1 MTLHDDALLI
11 ARRAIDAAMPDAAV
25 RRALAAH
32 CDFLNATGRL
42 ILVAVGKAAWTM
54 ARAAWGEARFDG
66 GVIVTARGCA
76 HGPVGDLPIIEAGHP
91 IPDKQSIL
99 GAETALE
106 CVRGLTENDR
116 VLFLL
121 SGGGSALFEKPLIA
135 PDELARITDHLLRS
149 GADITAINTIRKRL
163 SAVKGGRF
171 ALACRPARVLSLVL
185 SDVLGDPL
193 DMIASGPAAPDASTA
208 RDAMRLA
215 ERYALPLS
223 DAARAC
229 LAQETPKA
237 LYNVESEIIGSVSLL
252 CASAADTAR
261 SLGYE
266 PLLLTD
272 RLDCEAREA
281 GAFLAAMAKTHAG
294 RGRRAF
300 ILGGE
305 TVVHVRGHGLGG
317 RNQELALSAIVGM
330 AGLNAALMS
339 VGSDGRDGPTDAAG
353 GCVDGASL
361 EKCRAA
367 GVDIAAAL
375 ADNDAYHALG
385 RIGALI
391 RTGPTGTNVGDLTVL
406 LTGGAT
412 ENG

>member
-32 CDFLNATGRL
+32 RDFLDAPGRL

-54 ARAAWGEARFDG
+54 ARAAWDEAAFDG

-76 HGPVGDLPIIEAGHP
+76 HGPVGNAAIIEAGHP
-91 IPDKQSIL
+91 IPDEMSIL

-106 CVRGLTENDR
+106 RVRGLTEHDR

-135 PDELARITDHLLRS
+135 PDELARITDCLLRS
-149 GADITAINTIRKRL
+149 GADIVAINTIRKRL

-171 ALACRPARVLSLVL
+171 ALACRPARMLSLVL

-193 DMIASGPAAPDASTA
+193 DMIASGPAAPDTSTSREA
-208 RDAMRLA
+208 LA
-215 ERYALPLS
+215 LAGRYALPLS

-229 LAQETPKA
+229 LARETPKA
-237 LYNVESEIIGSVSLL
+237 LDNVESEIIGSVSLL

-261 SLGYE
+261 ALGYE

-305 TVVHVRGHGLGG
+305 TVVHVRGRGLGG
-317 RNQELALSAIVGM
+317 RNQELALAAAGGLN
-330 AGLNAALMS
+330 GLNAALMS

-361 EKCRAA
+361 ERCRAA

-375 ADNDAYHALG
+375 ADNDAYHALD

-406 LTGGAT
+406 LIGG
-412 ENG
+412 

>member
-32 CDFLNATGRL
+32 RDFLNAPGRL

-54 ARAAWGEARFDG
+54 ARAAWDEAAFDG

-76 HGPVGDLPIIEAGHP
+76 HGPVGNAAIIEAGHP
-91 IPDKQSIL
+91 IPDEMSIL

-106 CVRGLTENDR
+106 RVRGLTEHDR

-135 PDELARITDHLLRS
+135 PDELARVTEHLLRS
-149 GADITAINTIRKRL
+149 GADIVAINTIRKRL

-171 ALACRPARVLSLVL
+171 ALACRPARMLSLVL

-193 DMIASGPAAPDASTA
+193 DMIASGPAAPDTSTSREA
-208 RDAMRLA
+208 LA
-215 ERYALPLS
+215 LAGRYALPLS

-229 LAQETPKA
+229 LARETPKA
-237 LYNVESEIIGSVSLL
+237 LDNVESEIIGSVSLL

-261 SLGYE
+261 ALGYE

-281 GAFLAAMAKTHAG
+281 GAFLSAMAKTHAG

-305 TVVHVRGHGLGG
+305 TVVHVRGRGLGG
-317 RNQELALSAIVGM
+317 RNQELALAAAGGLN
-330 AGLNAALMS
+330 GLNAALMS

-361 EKCRAA
+361 ERCRAA

-375 ADNDAYHALG
+375 ADNDAYHALD

-406 LTGGAT
+406 LIGG
-412 ENG
+412 

>member
-32 CDFLNATGRL
+32 RDFLDAPGRL

-54 ARAAWGEARFDG
+54 ARAAWDEAAFDG

-76 HGPVGDLPIIEAGHP
+76 HGPVGNAAIIEAGHP
-91 IPDKQSIL
+91 IPDEMSIL

-106 CVRGLTENDR
+106 RVRGLTEHDR

-135 PDELARITDHLLRS
+135 PDELARITEHLLRS
-149 GADITAINTIRKRL
+149 GADIVAINTIRKRL

-193 DMIASGPAAPDASTA
+193 DMIASGPAAPDTSTSREA
-208 RDAMRLA
+208 LA
-215 ERYALPLS
+215 LAGRYALPLS

-229 LAQETPKA
+229 LARETPKA
-237 LYNVESEIIGSVSLL
+237 LDNVESEIIGSVSLL
-252 CASAADTAR
+252 CASAANTAR
-261 SLGYE
+261 ALGYE

-305 TVVHVRGHGLGG
+305 TVVHVRGRGLGG
-317 RNQELALSAIVGM
+317 RNQELALAAAGGLN
-330 AGLNAALMS
+330 GLNAALMS

-361 EKCRAA
+361 ERCRAA

-375 ADNDAYHALG
+375 ADNDAYHALD

-406 LTGGAT
+406 LIGG
-412 ENG
+412 

>member
-32 CDFLNATGRL
+32 RDFLDAPGRL

-54 ARAAWGEARFDG
+54 ARAAWDEAAFDG

-76 HGPVGDLPIIEAGHP
+76 HGPVGNAAIIEAGHP
-91 IPDKQSIL
+91 IPDEMSIL

-106 CVRGLTENDR
+106 RVRGLTEHDR

-135 PDELARITDHLLRS
+135 PDELARITDCLLRS
-149 GADITAINTIRKRL
+149 GADIVAINTIRKRL

-171 ALACRPARVLSLVL
+171 ALACRPARMLSLVL

-193 DMIASGPAAPDASTA
+193 DMIASGPAAPDTSTSREA
-208 RDAMRLA
+208 LA
-215 ERYALPLS
+215 LAGRYALPLS

-229 LAQETPKA
+229 LARETPKA
-237 LYNVESEIIGSVSLL
+237 LDNVESEIIGSVSLL

-261 SLGYE
+261 ALGYE

-281 GAFLAAMAKTHAG
+281 GAFLSAMAKTHAG

-305 TVVHVRGHGLGG
+305 TVVHVRGRGLGG
-317 RNQELALSAIVGM
+317 RNQELALAAAGGLN
-330 AGLNAALMS
+330 GLNAALMS

-361 EKCRAA
+361 ERCRAA
-367 GVDIAAAL
+367 GVNIAAAL
-375 ADNDAYHALG
+375 ADNDAYHALD

-406 LTGGAT
+406 LIGG
-412 ENG
+412 

>member
-32 CDFLNATGRL
+32 RDFLDAPGRL

-54 ARAAWGEARFDG
+54 ARAAWDKAVFDG

-76 HGPVGDLPIIEAGHP
+76 HGPVGNAAIIEAGHP
-91 IPDKQSIL
+91 IPDEMSIL

-106 CVRGLTENDR
+106 RVRGLTEHDR

-135 PDELARITDHLLRS
+135 PDELARVTDCLLRS
-149 GADITAINTIRKRL
+149 GADIVAINTIRKRL

-193 DMIASGPAAPDASTA
+193 DMIASGARAVTGPDI
-208 RDAMRLA
+208 
-215 ERYALPLS
+215 PLS
-223 DAARAC
+223 GY
-229 LAQETPKA
+229 T
-237 LYNVESEIIGSVSLL
+237 
-252 CASAADTAR
+252 
-261 SLGYE
+261 YE

-281 GAFLAAMAKTHAG
+281 GAVLAAMAKTHAG

-305 TVVHVRGHGLGG
+305 TVVHVCGRGLGG
-317 RNQELALSAIVGM
+317 RNQELALAAAGGLN
-330 AGLNAALMS
+330 GLNAALMS

-361 EKCRAA
+361 ERCRAA

-375 ADNDAYHALG
+375 ADNDAYHALD

-406 LTGGAT
+406 LIGG
-412 ENG
+412 

>member
-32 CDFLNATGRL
+32 RDFLDAPGRL

-54 ARAAWGEARFDG
+54 ARAAWDEAAFDG

-76 HGPVGDLPIIEAGHP
+76 HGPVGNAAIIEAGHP
-91 IPDKQSIL
+91 IPDEMSIL

-106 CVRGLTENDR
+106 RVRGLTEHDR

-135 PDELARITDHLLRS
+135 PDELARVTDCLLRS
-149 GADITAINTIRKRL
+149 GADIVAINTIRKRL

-171 ALACRPARVLSLVL
+171 ALACRPARMLSLVL

-193 DMIASGPAAPDASTA
+193 DMIASGPAAPDTSTSREA
-208 RDAMRLA
+208 LA
-215 ERYALPLS
+215 LAGRYALPLS

-229 LAQETPKA
+229 LARETPKA
-237 LYNVESEIIGSVSLL
+237 LDNVESEIIGSVSLL

-261 SLGYE
+261 ALGYE

-305 TVVHVRGHGLGG
+305 TVVHVRGRGLGG
-317 RNQELALSAIVGM
+317 RNQELALAAAGGLN
-330 AGLNAALMS
+330 GLNAALMS

-361 EKCRAA
+361 ERCRAA

-375 ADNDAYHALG
+375 ADNDAYHALD

-406 LTGGAT
+406 LIGG
-412 ENG
+412 

>member
-32 CDFLNATGRL
+32 RDFLDAPGRL

-54 ARAAWGEARFDG
+54 ARAAWDEAAFDG

-76 HGPVGDLPIIEAGHP
+76 HGPVGNAAIIEAGHP
-91 IPDKQSIL
+91 IPDEMSIL

-106 CVRGLTENDR
+106 RVRGLTEHDR

-135 PDELARITDHLLRS
+135 PDELARITDCLLRS
-149 GADITAINTIRKRL
+149 GADIVAINTIRKRL

-193 DMIASGPAAPDASTA
+193 DMIASGPAAPDTSTSREA
-208 RDAMRLA
+208 LA
-215 ERYALPLS
+215 LAGRYALPLS

-229 LAQETPKA
+229 LARETPKA
-237 LYNVESEIIGSVSLL
+237 LDNVESEIIGSVSLL

-261 SLGYE
+261 ALGYE

-305 TVVHVRGHGLGG
+305 TVVHVRGRGLGG
-317 RNQELALSAIVGM
+317 RNQELALAAAGGLN
-330 AGLNAALMS
+330 GLNAALMS

-361 EKCRAA
+361 ERCRAA
-367 GVDIAAAL
+367 GVNIAAAL
-375 ADNDAYHALG
+375 ADNDAYHALD

-406 LTGGAT
+406 LIGG
-412 ENG
+412 

>member
-32 CDFLNATGRL
+32 RDFLNAPGRL

-54 ARAAWGEARFDG
+54 ARAAWDKAAFDG

-76 HGPVGDLPIIEAGHP
+76 HGPVGNAAIIEAGHP
-91 IPDKQSIL
+91 IPDEMSIL
-99 GAETALE
+99 GAETVLE
-106 CVRGLTENDR
+106 RVRGLTEHDR

-135 PDELARITDHLLRS
+135 PDELARVTDCLLRS
-149 GADITAINTIRKRL
+149 GADIVAINTIRKRL

-193 DMIASGPAAPDASTA
+193 DMIASGPAAPDTSTSREA
-208 RDAMRLA
+208 LA
-215 ERYALPLS
+215 LAGRYALPLS

-229 LAQETPKA
+229 LARETPKA
-237 LYNVESEIIGSVSLL
+237 LDNVESEIIGSVSLL

-261 SLGYE
+261 ALGYE

-281 GAFLAAMAKTHAG
+281 GAFLSAMAKTHAG

-305 TVVHVRGHGLGG
+305 TVVHVRGRGLGG
-317 RNQELALSAIVGM
+317 RNQELALAAAGGLN
-330 AGLNAALMS
+330 GLNAALMS

-361 EKCRAA
+361 ERCRAA

-375 ADNDAYHALG
+375 ADNDAYHALD

-406 LTGGAT
+406 LIGG
-412 ENG
+412 

>member
-32 CDFLNATGRL
+32 RDFLNAPGRL

-54 ARAAWGEARFDG
+54 ARAAWDEAVFDG

-76 HGPVGDLPIIEAGHP
+76 HGPVGNAAIIEAGHP
-91 IPDKQSIL
+91 IPDEMSIL

-106 CVRGLTENDR
+106 RVRGLTEHDR

-135 PDELARITDHLLRS
+135 PDELARVTEHLLRS
-149 GADITAINTIRKRL
+149 GADIVAINTIRKRL

-193 DMIASGPAAPDASTA
+193 DMIASGPAAPDTSTSREA
-208 RDAMRLA
+208 LA
-215 ERYALPLS
+215 LAGRYALPLS

-229 LAQETPKA
+229 LARETPKA
-237 LYNVESEIIGSVSLL
+237 LDNVESEIIGSVSLL

-261 SLGYE
+261 ALGYE

-305 TVVHVRGHGLGG
+305 TVVHVRGRGLGG
-317 RNQELALSAIVGM
+317 RNQELALAAAGGLN
-330 AGLNAALMS
+330 GLNAALMS

-361 EKCRAA
+361 ERCRAA

-375 ADNDAYHALG
+375 ADNDAYHALD

-406 LTGGAT
+406 LIGG
-412 ENG
+412 

>member
-32 CDFLNATGRL
+32 RDFLNAPGRL

-54 ARAAWGEARFDG
+54 ARAAWDEAAFDG

-76 HGPVGDLPIIEAGHP
+76 HGPVGNAAIIEAGHP
-91 IPDKQSIL
+91 IPDEMSIL

-106 CVRGLTENDR
+106 RVRGLTEHDR

-121 SGGGSALFEKPLIA
+121 SGGGSALFEKPLIE
-135 PDELARITDHLLRS
+135 PDELARITEHLLRS

-163 SAVKGGRF
+163 SAVKAGRF
-171 ALACRPARVLSLVL
+171 ALACRPARMLSLVL

-193 DMIASGPAAPDASTA
+193 DMIASGPAAPDSSTA
-208 RDAMRLA
+208 QDAMRLA

-229 LAQETPKA
+229 LARETPKA
-237 LYNVESEIIGSVSLL
+237 LDNVESEIIGSVSLL

-261 SLGYE
+261 ALGYE

-305 TVVHVRGHGLGG
+305 TVVHVRGRGLGG
-317 RNQELALSAIVGM
+317 RNQELALAAAGGLN
-330 AGLNAALMS
+330 GLNAALMS

-361 EKCRAA
+361 ERCRAA

-375 ADNDAYHALG
+375 ADNDAYHALD

-406 LTGGAT
+406 LIGG
-412 ENG
+412 

>member
-32 CDFLNATGRL
+32 RDFLNAPGRL

-54 ARAAWGEARFDG
+54 ARAAWDEAVFDG

-76 HGPVGDLPIIEAGHP
+76 HGPVGNAAIIEAGHP
-91 IPDKQSIL
+91 IPDEMSIL

-106 CVRGLTENDR
+106 RVRGLTEHDR

-135 PDELARITDHLLRS
+135 PDELARITEHLLRS
-149 GADITAINTIRKRL
+149 GADIVAINTIRKRL

-193 DMIASGPAAPDASTA
+193 DMIASGPAAPDTSTSREA
-208 RDAMRLA
+208 LA
-215 ERYALPLS
+215 LAGRYALPLS

-229 LAQETPKA
+229 LARETPKA
-237 LYNVESEIIGSVSLL
+237 LDNVESEIIGSVSLL

-261 SLGYE
+261 ALGYE

-281 GAFLAAMAKTHAG
+281 GAFLSAMAKTHAG

-305 TVVHVRGHGLGG
+305 TVVHVRGRGLGG
-317 RNQELALSAIVGM
+317 RNQELALAAAGGLN
-330 AGLNAALMS
+330 GLNAALMS

-361 EKCRAA
+361 ERCRAA

-375 ADNDAYHALG
+375 ADNDAYHALD

-406 LTGGAT
+406 LIGG
-412 ENG
+412 

>member
-32 CDFLNATGRL
+32 RDFLNAPGRL

-54 ARAAWGEARFDG
+54 ARAAWDEAAFDG

-76 HGPVGDLPIIEAGHP
+76 HGPVGNAAIIEAGHP
-91 IPDKQSIL
+91 IPDEMSIL

-106 CVRGLTENDR
+106 RVRGLTEHDR

-135 PDELARITDHLLRS
+135 PDELARVTDCLLRS
-149 GADITAINTIRKRL
+149 GADIVAINTIRKRL

-193 DMIASGPAAPDASTA
+193 DMIASGPAAPDTSTSREA
-208 RDAMRLA
+208 LA
-215 ERYALPLS
+215 LAGRYALPLS

-229 LAQETPKA
+229 LARETPKA
-237 LYNVESEIIGSVSLL
+237 LDNVESEIIGSVSLL

-261 SLGYE
+261 ALGYE

-305 TVVHVRGHGLGG
+305 TVVHVRGRGLGG
-317 RNQELALSAIVGM
+317 RNQELALAAAGGLN
-330 AGLNAALMS
+330 GLNAALMS

-361 EKCRAA
+361 ERCRAA
-367 GVDIAAAL
+367 GVNIAAAL
-375 ADNDAYHALG
+375 ADNDAYHALD

-406 LTGGAT
+406 LIGG
-412 ENG
+412 

>member
-32 CDFLNATGRL
+32 RDFLNAPGRL

-54 ARAAWGEARFDG
+54 ARAAWDEAVFDG

-76 HGPVGDLPIIEAGHP
+76 HGPVGNAAIIEAGHP
-91 IPDKQSIL
+91 IPDEMSIL

-106 CVRGLTENDR
+106 RVRGLTEHDR

-135 PDELARITDHLLRS
+135 PDELARVTDCLLRS
-149 GADITAINTIRKRL
+149 GADIVAINTIRKRL

-193 DMIASGPAAPDASTA
+193 DMIASGPAAPDTSTSREA
-208 RDAMRLA
+208 LA
-215 ERYALPLS
+215 LAGRYALPLS

-229 LAQETPKA
+229 LARETPKA
-237 LYNVESEIIGSVSLL
+237 LDNVESEIIGSVSLL

-261 SLGYE
+261 ALGYE

-305 TVVHVRGHGLGG
+305 TVVHVRGRGLGG
-317 RNQELALSAIVGM
+317 RNQELALAAAGGLN
-330 AGLNAALMS
+330 GLNAALMS

-361 EKCRAA
+361 ERCRAA

-375 ADNDAYHALG
+375 ADNDAYHALD

-406 LTGGAT
+406 LIGG
-412 ENG
+412 

>member
-32 CDFLNATGRL
+32 RDFLNAPGRL

-54 ARAAWGEARFDG
+54 ARAAWDEAAFDG

-76 HGPVGDLPIIEAGHP
+76 HGPVGNAAIIEAGHP
-91 IPDKQSIL
+91 IPDEMSIL

-106 CVRGLTENDR
+106 RVRGLTEHDR

-135 PDELARITDHLLRS
+135 PDELARVTDCLLRS
-149 GADITAINTIRKRL
+149 GADIVAINTIRKRL

-171 ALACRPARVLSLVL
+171 ALACRPARMLSLVL

-193 DMIASGPAAPDASTA
+193 DMIASGPAAPDTSTSREA
-208 RDAMRLA
+208 LA
-215 ERYALPLS
+215 LAGRYALPLS

-229 LAQETPKA
+229 LARETPKA
-237 LYNVESEIIGSVSLL
+237 LDNVESEIIGSVSLL

-261 SLGYE
+261 ALGYE

-281 GAFLAAMAKTHAG
+281 GAFLSAMAKTHAG

-317 RNQELALSAIVGM
+317 RNQELALSAIGGM

-361 EKCRAA
+361 ERCRAA

-375 ADNDAYHALG
+375 ADNDAYHALD

-406 LTGGAT
+406 LIGG
-412 ENG
+412 

>member
-32 CDFLNATGRL
+32 RDFLNAPGRL

-54 ARAAWGEARFDG
+54 ARAAWDEAAFDG

-76 HGPVGDLPIIEAGHP
+76 HGPVGNAAIIEAGHP
-91 IPDKQSIL
+91 IPDEMSIL

-106 CVRGLTENDR
+106 RVRGLTEHDR

-135 PDELARITDHLLRS
+135 PDELARVTDCLLRS
-149 GADITAINTIRKRL
+149 GADIVAINTIRKRL

-171 ALACRPARVLSLVL
+171 ALACRPARMLSLVL

-193 DMIASGPAAPDASTA
+193 DMIASGPAAPDTSTSREA
-208 RDAMRLA
+208 LA
-215 ERYALPLS
+215 LAGRYALPLS

-229 LAQETPKA
+229 LARETPKA
-237 LYNVESEIIGSVSLL
+237 LDNVESEIIGSVSLL

-261 SLGYE
+261 ALGYE

-305 TVVHVRGHGLGG
+305 TVVHVRGRGLGG
-317 RNQELALSAIVGM
+317 RNQELALAAAGGLN
-330 AGLNAALMS
+330 GLNAALMS

-361 EKCRAA
+361 ERCRAA

-375 ADNDAYHALG
+375 ADNDAYHALD

-406 LTGGAT
+406 LIGG
-412 ENG
+412 

>member
-32 CDFLNATGRL
+32 RDFLNAPGRL

-54 ARAAWGEARFDG
+54 ARAAWDEAAFDG

-76 HGPVGDLPIIEAGHP
+76 HGPVGNAAIIEAGHP
-91 IPDKQSIL
+91 IPDEMSIL

-106 CVRGLTENDR
+106 RVRGLTEHDR

-135 PDELARITDHLLRS
+135 PDELARITDCLLRS
-149 GADITAINTIRKRL
+149 GADIVAINTIRKRL

-193 DMIASGPAAPDASTA
+193 DMIASGPAAPDTSTSREA
-208 RDAMRLA
+208 LA
-215 ERYALPLS
+215 LAGRYALPLS

-229 LAQETPKA
+229 LARETPKA
-237 LYNVESEIIGSVSLL
+237 LDNVESEIIGSVSLL

-261 SLGYE
+261 ALGYE

-305 TVVHVRGHGLGG
+305 TVVHVRGRGLGG
-317 RNQELALSAIVGM
+317 RNQELALAAAGGLN
-330 AGLNAALMS
+330 GLNAALMS

-361 EKCRAA
+361 ERCRAA

-375 ADNDAYHALG
+375 ADNDAYHALD

-406 LTGGAT
+406 LIGG
-412 ENG
+412 

>member
-32 CDFLNATGRL
+32 RDFLDAPGRL

-54 ARAAWGEARFDG
+54 ARAAWDEAVFDG

-76 HGPVGDLPIIEAGHP
+76 HGPVGNAAIIEAGHP
-91 IPDKQSIL
+91 IPDEMSIL

-106 CVRGLTENDR
+106 RVRGLTEHDR

-135 PDELARITDHLLRS
+135 PDELARITEHLLRS
-149 GADITAINTIRKRL
+149 GADIVAINTIRKRL

-193 DMIASGPAAPDASTA
+193 DMIASGPAAPDTSTSREA
-208 RDAMRLA
+208 LA
-215 ERYALPLS
+215 LAGRYALPLS

-229 LAQETPKA
+229 LARETPKA
-237 LYNVESEIIGSVSLL
+237 LDNVESEIIGSVSLL

-261 SLGYE
+261 ALGYE

-305 TVVHVRGHGLGG
+305 TVVHVRGRGLGG
-317 RNQELALSAIVGM
+317 RNQELALAAAGGLN
-330 AGLNAALMS
+330 GLNAALMS

-361 EKCRAA
+361 ERCRAA

-375 ADNDAYHALG
+375 ADNDAYHALD

-406 LTGGAT
+406 LIGG
-412 ENG
+412 

>member
-32 CDFLNATGRL
+32 RDFLNAPGRL

-54 ARAAWGEARFDG
+54 ARAAWDEAAFDG

-76 HGPVGDLPIIEAGHP
+76 HGPVGNAAIIEAGHP
-91 IPDKQSIL
+91 IPDEMSIL

-106 CVRGLTENDR
+106 RVRGLTEHDR

-135 PDELARITDHLLRS
+135 PDELARVTDCLLRS
-149 GADITAINTIRKRL
+149 GADIVAINTIRKRL

-171 ALACRPARVLSLVL
+171 ALACRPARMLSLVL

-193 DMIASGPAAPDASTA
+193 DMIASGPAAPDTSTSREA
-208 RDAMRLA
+208 LA
-215 ERYALPLS
+215 LAGRYALPLS

-229 LAQETPKA
+229 LARETPKA
-237 LYNVESEIIGSVSLL
+237 LDNVESEIIGSVSLL

-261 SLGYE
+261 ALGYE

-305 TVVHVRGHGLGG
+305 TVVHVRGRGLGG
-317 RNQELALSAIVGM
+317 RNQELALAAAGGLN
-330 AGLNAALMS
+330 GLNAALMS

-361 EKCRAA
+361 ERCRAA
-367 GVDIAAAL
+367 GVNIAAAL
-375 ADNDAYHALG
+375 ADNDAYHALD

-406 LTGGAT
+406 LIGG
-412 ENG
+412 

>member
-32 CDFLNATGRL
+32 RDFLNAPGRL

-54 ARAAWGEARFDG
+54 ARAAWDKAVFDG

-76 HGPVGDLPIIEAGHP
+76 HGPVGNAAIIEAGHP
-91 IPDKQSIL
+91 IPDEMSIL

-106 CVRGLTENDR
+106 RVRGLTEHDR

-135 PDELARITDHLLRS
+135 PDELARITEHLLRS
-149 GADITAINTIRKRL
+149 GADIVAINTIRKRL

-193 DMIASGPAAPDASTA
+193 DMIASGPAAPDTSTSREA
-208 RDAMRLA
+208 LA
-215 ERYALPLS
+215 LAGRYALPLS

-229 LAQETPKA
+229 LARETPKA
-237 LYNVESEIIGSVSLL
+237 LDNVESEIIGSVSLL

-261 SLGYE
+261 ALGYE

-281 GAFLAAMAKTHAG
+281 GAFLSAMAKTHAG

-305 TVVHVRGHGLGG
+305 TVVHVRGRGLGG
-317 RNQELALSAIVGM
+317 RNQELALAAAGGLN
-330 AGLNAALMS
+330 GLNAALMS

-361 EKCRAA
+361 ERCRAA

-375 ADNDAYHALG
+375 ADNDAYHALD

-406 LTGGAT
+406 LIGG
-412 ENG
+412 

>member
-32 CDFLNATGRL
+32 RDFLDAPGRL

-54 ARAAWGEARFDG
+54 ARAAWDKAVFDG

-76 HGPVGDLPIIEAGHP
+76 HGPVGNAAIIEAGHP
-91 IPDKQSIL
+91 IPDEMSIL

-106 CVRGLTENDR
+106 RVRGLTEHDR

-135 PDELARITDHLLRS
+135 PDELARVTDCLLRS
-149 GADITAINTIRKRL
+149 GADIVAINTIRKRL

-171 ALACRPARVLSLVL
+171 ALACRPARVLSRVL

-193 DMIASGPAAPDASTA
+193 DMIASGPAAPDTSTSREA
-208 RDAMRLA
+208 LA
-215 ERYALPLS
+215 LAGRYALPLS

-229 LAQETPKA
+229 LARETPKA
-237 LYNVESEIIGSVSLL
+237 LDNVESEIIGSVSLL

-261 SLGYE
+261 ALGYE

-305 TVVHVRGHGLGG
+305 TVVHVRGRGLGG
-317 RNQELALSAIVGM
+317 RNQELALAAAGGLN
-330 AGLNAALMS
+330 GLNAALMS

-361 EKCRAA
+361 ERCRAA

-375 ADNDAYHALG
+375 ADNDAYHALD

-406 LTGGAT
+406 LIGG
-412 ENG
+412 

>member
-32 CDFLNATGRL
+32 RDFLNAPGRL

-54 ARAAWGEARFDG
+54 ARAAWDEAAFDG

-76 HGPVGDLPIIEAGHP
+76 HGPVGNAAIIEAGHP
-91 IPDKQSIL
+91 IPDEMSIL

-106 CVRGLTENDR
+106 RVRGLTEHDR

-135 PDELARITDHLLRS
+135 PDELARVTDCLLRS
-149 GADITAINTIRKRL
+149 GADIVAINTIRKRL

-171 ALACRPARVLSLVL
+171 ALACRPARMLSLVL

-193 DMIASGPAAPDASTA
+193 DMIASGPAAPDTSTSREA
-208 RDAMRLA
+208 LA
-215 ERYALPLS
+215 LAGRYALPLS

-229 LAQETPKA
+229 LARETPKA
-237 LYNVESEIIGSVSLL
+237 LDNVESEIIGSVSLL

-261 SLGYE
+261 ALGYE

-305 TVVHVRGHGLGG
+305 TVVHVRGRGLGG
-317 RNQELALSAIVGM
+317 RNQELALAAAGGLN
-330 AGLNAALMS
+330 GLNAALMS

-353 GCVDGASL
+353 GCVNGASL
-361 EKCRAA
+361 ERCRAA

-375 ADNDAYHALG
+375 ADNDAYHALD

-406 LTGGAT
+406 LIGG
-412 ENG
+412 

>member
-32 CDFLNATGRL
+32 RDFLNAPGRL

-54 ARAAWGEARFDG
+54 ARAAWDKAVFDG

-76 HGPVGDLPIIEAGHP
+76 HGPVGNAAIIEAGHP
-91 IPDKQSIL
+91 IPDEMSIL

-106 CVRGLTENDR
+106 RVRGLTEHDR

-135 PDELARITDHLLRS
+135 PDELARVTDCLLRS
-149 GADITAINTIRKRL
+149 GADIVAINTIRKRL

-171 ALACRPARVLSLVL
+171 ALACRPARMLSLVL

-193 DMIASGPAAPDASTA
+193 DMIASGPAAPDTSTSREA
-208 RDAMRLA
+208 LA
-215 ERYALPLS
+215 LAGRYALPLS

-229 LAQETPKA
+229 LARETPKA
-237 LYNVESEIIGSVSLL
+237 LDNVESEIIGSVSLL

-261 SLGYE
+261 ALGYE

-305 TVVHVRGHGLGG
+305 TVVHVRGRGLGG
-317 RNQELALSAIVGM
+317 RNQELALAAAGGLN
-330 AGLNAALMS
+330 GLNAALMS

-361 EKCRAA
+361 ERCRAA

-375 ADNDAYHALG
+375 ADNDAYHALD

-406 LTGGAT
+406 LIGG
-412 ENG
+412 

>member
-32 CDFLNATGRL
+32 RDFLNAPGRL

-54 ARAAWGEARFDG
+54 ARAAWDEAVFDG

-76 HGPVGDLPIIEAGHP
+76 HGPVGNAAIIEAGHP
-91 IPDKQSIL
+91 IPDEMSIL

-106 CVRGLTENDR
+106 RVRGLTEHDR

-135 PDELARITDHLLRS
+135 PDELARVTEHLLRS
-149 GADITAINTIRKRL
+149 GADIVAINTIRKRL

-193 DMIASGPAAPDASTA
+193 DMIASGPAAPDTSTSREA
-208 RDAMRLA
+208 LA
-215 ERYALPLS
+215 LAGRYALPLS

-229 LAQETPKA
+229 LARETPKA
-237 LYNVESEIIGSVSLL
+237 LDNVESEIIGSVSLL

-261 SLGYE
+261 ALGYE

-281 GAFLAAMAKTHAG
+281 GAFLSAMAKTHAG

-305 TVVHVRGHGLGG
+305 TVVHVRGRGLGG
-317 RNQELALSAIVGM
+317 RNQELALAAAGGLN
-330 AGLNAALMS
+330 GLNAALMS

-361 EKCRAA
+361 ERCRAA

-375 ADNDAYHALG
+375 ADNDAYHALD

-406 LTGGAT
+406 LIGG
-412 ENG
+412 

>member
-32 CDFLNATGRL
+32 RDFLDAPGRL

-54 ARAAWGEARFDG
+54 ARAAWDEAAFDG

-76 HGPVGDLPIIEAGHP
+76 HGPVGNAAIIEAGHP
-91 IPDKQSIL
+91 IPDEMSIL

-106 CVRGLTENDR
+106 RVRGLTEHDR

-135 PDELARITDHLLRS
+135 PDELARITDCLLRS
-149 GADITAINTIRKRL
+149 GADIVAINTIRKRL

-193 DMIASGPAAPDASTA
+193 DMIASGPAAPDTSMSREA
-208 RDAMRLA
+208 LA
-215 ERYALPLS
+215 LAGRYALPLS

-229 LAQETPKA
+229 LARETPKA
-237 LYNVESEIIGSVSLL
+237 LDNVESEIIGSVSLL

-261 SLGYE
+261 ALGYE

-281 GAFLAAMAKTHAG
+281 GAFLSAMAKTHAG

-305 TVVHVRGHGLGG
+305 TVVHVRGRGLGG
-317 RNQELALSAIVGM
+317 RNQELALAAAGGLN
-330 AGLNAALMS
+330 GLNAALMS

-361 EKCRAA
+361 ERCRAA
-367 GVDIAAAL
+367 GVNIAAAL
-375 ADNDAYHALG
+375 ADNDAYHALD

-406 LTGGAT
+406 LIGG
-412 ENG
+412 

>member
-32 CDFLNATGRL
+32 RDFLNAPGRL

-54 ARAAWGEARFDG
+54 ARAAWDKAVFDG

-76 HGPVGDLPIIEAGHP
+76 HGPVGNAAIIEAGHP
-91 IPDKQSIL
+91 IPDEMSIL

-106 CVRGLTENDR
+106 RVRGLTEHDR

-135 PDELARITDHLLRS
+135 PDELARVTDCLLRS
-149 GADITAINTIRKRL
+149 GADIVAINTIRKRL

-171 ALACRPARVLSLVL
+171 ALACRPARMLSLVL

-193 DMIASGPAAPDASTA
+193 DMIASGPAAPDTSTSREA
-208 RDAMRLA
+208 LA
-215 ERYALPLS
+215 LAGRYALPLS

-229 LAQETPKA
+229 LARETPKA
-237 LYNVESEIIGSVSLL
+237 LDNVESEIIGSVSLL

-261 SLGYE
+261 ALGYE

-272 RLDCEAREA
+272 RLYCEAREA

-305 TVVHVRGHGLGG
+305 TVVHVRGRGLGG
-317 RNQELALSAIVGM
+317 RNQELALAAAGGLN
-330 AGLNAALMS
+330 GLNAALMS

-361 EKCRAA
+361 ERCRAA

-375 ADNDAYHALG
+375 ADNDAYHALD

-406 LTGGAT
+406 LIGG
-412 ENG
+412 

>member
-32 CDFLNATGRL
+32 RDFLDAPGRL

-54 ARAAWGEARFDG
+54 ARAAWDKAVFDG

-76 HGPVGDLPIIEAGHP
+76 HGPVGNAAIIEAGHP
-91 IPDKQSIL
+91 IPDEMSIL

-106 CVRGLTENDR
+106 RVRGLTEHDR

-135 PDELARITDHLLRS
+135 PDELARITEHLLRS
-149 GADITAINTIRKRL
+149 GADIVAINTIRKRL

-193 DMIASGPAAPDASTA
+193 DMIASGPAAPDTSTSREA
-208 RDAMRLA
+208 LA
-215 ERYALPLS
+215 LAGRYALPLS

-229 LAQETPKA
+229 LARETPKA
-237 LYNVESEIIGSVSLL
+237 LDNVESEIIGSVSLL

-261 SLGYE
+261 ALGYE

-305 TVVHVRGHGLGG
+305 TVVHVRGRGLGG
-317 RNQELALSAIVGM
+317 RNQELALAAAGGLN
-330 AGLNAALMS
+330 GLNAALMS

-361 EKCRAA
+361 ERCRAA

-375 ADNDAYHALG
+375 ADNDAYHALD

-406 LTGGAT
+406 LIGG
-412 ENG
+412 

>member
-32 CDFLNATGRL
+32 RDFLDAPGRL

-54 ARAAWGEARFDG
+54 ARAAWDEAAFDG

-76 HGPVGDLPIIEAGHP
+76 HGPVGNAAIIEAGHP
-91 IPDKQSIL
+91 IPDEMSIL

-106 CVRGLTENDR
+106 RVRGLTEHDR

-135 PDELARITDHLLRS
+135 PDELARITEHLLRS
-149 GADITAINTIRKRL
+149 GADIVAINTIRKRL

-193 DMIASGPAAPDASTA
+193 DMIASGPAAPDTSTSREA
-208 RDAMRLA
+208 LA
-215 ERYALPLS
+215 LAGRYALPLS
-223 DAARAC
+223 DSARAC
-229 LAQETPKA
+229 LARETPKA
-237 LYNVESEIIGSVSLL
+237 LDNVESEIIGSVSLL

-261 SLGYE
+261 ALGYE

-305 TVVHVRGHGLGG
+305 TVVHVRGRGLGG
-317 RNQELALSAIVGM
+317 RNQELALAAAGGLN
-330 AGLNAALMS
+330 GLNAALMS

-361 EKCRAA
+361 ERCRAA

-375 ADNDAYHALG
+375 ADNDAYHALD

-406 LTGGAT
+406 LIGG
-412 ENG
+412 

>member
-32 CDFLNATGRL
+32 RDFLDAPGRL

-54 ARAAWGEARFDG
+54 ARAAWDKAVFDG

-76 HGPVGDLPIIEAGHP
+76 HGPVGNAAIIEAGHP
-91 IPDKQSIL
+91 IPDEMSIL

-106 CVRGLTENDR
+106 RVRGLTEHDR

-135 PDELARITDHLLRS
+135 PDELARVTDCLLRS
-149 GADITAINTIRKRL
+149 GADIVAINTIRKRL

-193 DMIASGPAAPDASTA
+193 DMIASGPAAPDTSTSREA
-208 RDAMRLA
+208 LA
-215 ERYALPLS
+215 LAGRYALPLS

-229 LAQETPKA
+229 LARETPKA
-237 LYNVESEIIGSVSLL
+237 LDNVESEIIGSVSLL

-261 SLGYE
+261 ALGYE

-305 TVVHVRGHGLGG
+305 TVVHVRGRGLGG
-317 RNQELALSAIVGM
+317 RNQELALAAAGGLN
-330 AGLNAALMS
+330 GLNAALMS

-361 EKCRAA
+361 ERCRAA

-375 ADNDAYHALG
+375 ADNDAYHALD

-406 LTGGAT
+406 LIGG
-412 ENG
+412 

>member
-32 CDFLNATGRL
+32 RDFLNAPGRL

-54 ARAAWGEARFDG
+54 ARAAWDEAAFDG

-76 HGPVGDLPIIEAGHP
+76 HGPVGNAAIIEAGHP
-91 IPDKQSIL
+91 IPDEMSIL

-106 CVRGLTENDR
+106 RVRGLTEHDR
-116 VLFLL
+116 VPFLL

-135 PDELARITDHLLRS
+135 PDELARITDCLLRS
-149 GADITAINTIRKRL
+149 GADIVAINTIRKRL

-171 ALACRPARVLSLVL
+171 ALACRPARMLSLVL

-193 DMIASGPAAPDASTA
+193 DMIASGPAAPDTSTSREA
-208 RDAMRLA
+208 LA
-215 ERYALPLS
+215 LAGRYALPLS

-229 LAQETPKA
+229 LARETPKA

-261 SLGYE
+261 ALGYE

-281 GAFLAAMAKTHAG
+281 GAFLSAMAKTHAG

-305 TVVHVRGHGLGG
+305 TVVHVRGRGLGG
-317 RNQELALSAIVGM
+317 RNQELALAAAGGLN
-330 AGLNAALMS
+330 GLNAALMS

-361 EKCRAA
+361 ERCRAA

-375 ADNDAYHALG
+375 ADNDAYHALD

-406 LTGGAT
+406 LIGG
-412 ENG
+412 

>member
-32 CDFLNATGRL
+32 RDFLNAPGRL

-54 ARAAWGEARFDG
+54 ARAAWDEAVFDG

-76 HGPVGDLPIIEAGHP
+76 HGPVGNAAIIEAGHP
-91 IPDKQSIL
+91 IPDEMSIL

-106 CVRGLTENDR
+106 RVRGLTEHDR

-135 PDELARITDHLLRS
+135 PDELARVTEHLLRS
-149 GADITAINTIRKRL
+149 GADIVAINTIRKRL

-193 DMIASGPAAPDASTA
+193 DMIASGPAAPDPSTSREA
-208 RDAMRLA
+208 LA
-215 ERYALPLS
+215 LAGRYALPLS

-229 LAQETPKA
+229 LARETPKA
-237 LYNVESEIIGSVSLL
+237 LDNVESEIIGSVSLL

-261 SLGYE
+261 ALGYE

-305 TVVHVRGHGLGG
+305 TVVHVRGRGLGG
-317 RNQELALSAIVGM
+317 RNQELALAAAGGLN
-330 AGLNAALMS
+330 GLNAALMS

-361 EKCRAA
+361 ERCRAA

-375 ADNDAYHALG
+375 ADNDAYHALD

-406 LTGGAT
+406 LIGG
-412 ENG
+412 

>member
-32 CDFLNATGRL
+32 RDFLDAPGRL

-54 ARAAWGEARFDG
+54 ARAAWDEAAFDG

-76 HGPVGDLPIIEAGHP
+76 HGPVGNAAIIEAGHP
-91 IPDKQSIL
+91 IPDEMSIL

-106 CVRGLTENDR
+106 RVRGLTEHDR

-135 PDELARITDHLLRS
+135 PDELARVTDCLLRS
-149 GADITAINTIRKRL
+149 GADIVAINTIRKRL

-171 ALACRPARVLSLVL
+171 ALACRPARMLSLVL

-193 DMIASGPAAPDASTA
+193 DMIASGPAAPDTSTSREA
-208 RDAMRLA
+208 LA
-215 ERYALPLS
+215 LAGRYALPLS

-229 LAQETPKA
+229 LARETPKA
-237 LYNVESEIIGSVSLL
+237 LDNVESEIIGSVSLL

-261 SLGYE
+261 ALGYE

-305 TVVHVRGHGLGG
+305 TVVHVRGRGLGG
-317 RNQELALSAIVGM
+317 RNQELALAAAGGLN
-330 AGLNAALMS
+330 GLNAALMS

-361 EKCRAA
+361 ERCRAA
-367 GVDIAAAL
+367 GVNIAAAL
-375 ADNDAYHALG
+375 ADNDAYHALD

-406 LTGGAT
+406 LIGG
-412 ENG
+412 

>member
-32 CDFLNATGRL
+32 RDFLNAPGRL

-54 ARAAWGEARFDG
+54 ARAAWDEATFDG

-76 HGPVGDLPIIEAGHP
+76 HGPVGNAAIIEAGHP
-91 IPDKQSIL
+91 IPDEMSIL

-106 CVRGLTENDR
+106 RVRGLTEHDR

-135 PDELARITDHLLRS
+135 PDELARVTDCLLRS
-149 GADITAINTIRKRL
+149 GADIVAINTIRKRL

-193 DMIASGPAAPDASTA
+193 DMIASGPAAPDTSTSREA
-208 RDAMRLA
+208 LA
-215 ERYALPLS
+215 LAGRYALPLS

-229 LAQETPKA
+229 LARETPKA
-237 LYNVESEIIGSVSLL
+237 LDNVESEIIGSVSLL

-261 SLGYE
+261 ALGYE

-305 TVVHVRGHGLGG
+305 TVVHVRGRGLGG
-317 RNQELALSAIVGM
+317 RNQELALAAAGGLN
-330 AGLNAALMS
+330 GLNAALMS

-353 GCVDGASL
+353 GCVDGAAL
-361 EKCRAA
+361 ERCRAA

-375 ADNDAYHALG
+375 ADNDAYHALD

-406 LTGGAT
+406 LIGG
-412 ENG
+412 

>member
-32 CDFLNATGRL
+32 RDFLNAPGRL

-54 ARAAWGEARFDG
+54 ARAAWDKAVFDG

-76 HGPVGDLPIIEAGHP
+76 HGPVGNAAIIEAGHP
-91 IPDKQSIL
+91 IPDEMSIL

-106 CVRGLTENDR
+106 RVRGLTEHDR

-135 PDELARITDHLLRS
+135 PDELARITEHLLRS
-149 GADITAINTIRKRL
+149 GADIVAINTIRKRL

-193 DMIASGPAAPDASTA
+193 DMIASGPAAPDTSTSREA
-208 RDAMRLA
+208 LA
-215 ERYALPLS
+215 LAGRYALPLS

-229 LAQETPKA
+229 LARETPKA
-237 LYNVESEIIGSVSLL
+237 LDNVESEIIGSVSLL

-261 SLGYE
+261 ALGYE

-305 TVVHVRGHGLGG
+305 TVVHVRGRGLGG
-317 RNQELALSAIVGM
+317 RNQELALAAAGGLN
-330 AGLNAALMS
+330 GLNAALMS

-361 EKCRAA
+361 ERCRAA

-375 ADNDAYHALG
+375 ADNDAYHALD

-406 LTGGAT
+406 LIGG
-412 ENG
+412 

>member
-32 CDFLNATGRL
+32 RDFLNAPGRL

-54 ARAAWGEARFDG
+54 ARAAWDEAAFDG

-76 HGPVGDLPIIEAGHP
+76 HGPVGNAAIIEAGHP
-91 IPDKQSIL
+91 IPDEMSIL

-106 CVRGLTENDR
+106 RVRGLTEHDR

-135 PDELARITDHLLRS
+135 PDELARVTDCLLRS
-149 GADITAINTIRKRL
+149 GADIVAINTIRKRL

-193 DMIASGPAAPDASTA
+193 DMIASGPAAPDTSTSREA
-208 RDAMRLA
+208 LA
-215 ERYALPLS
+215 LAGRYALPLS

-229 LAQETPKA
+229 LARETPKA
-237 LYNVESEIIGSVSLL
+237 LDNVESEIIGSVSLL

-261 SLGYE
+261 ALGYE

-281 GAFLAAMAKTHAG
+281 GAFLSAMAKTHAG

-305 TVVHVRGHGLGG
+305 TVVHVRGRGLGG
-317 RNQELALSAIVGM
+317 RNQELALAAAGGLN
-330 AGLNAALMS
+330 GLNAALMS

-361 EKCRAA
+361 ERCRAA

-375 ADNDAYHALG
+375 ADNDAYHALD

-406 LTGGAT
+406 LIGG
-412 ENG
+412 